1 MFFHVFSSK
10 MRYHLR
16 DLSSQEK
23 HMSASSSAPS
33 TSATVRPVPSLQGSL
48 TTRLSDFPWW
58 LLLILMAGVFLV
70 YNFATNATYKD
81 IITYLSAGIRL
92 TITITL
98 IAFGFSLILGL
109 ITAFGQ
115 MSQNILIKNL
125 AMLYVQIIRG
135 VPALV
140 LIFYTALVIIP
151 LSVNLLSDFGVW
163 LASRG
168 VLQEGNFLAA
178 LDTRNI
184 SFLVRGI
191 IALAINYGAFSSEIF
206 RAGIQSIEKGQIE
219 AAHALGFNWF
229 KTMRLII
236 LPQAIRRI
244 LPPLGND
251 FIAMLKESS
260 LVSVLGVGEITQLGK
275 KYSSASFLY
284 PETYNTVAFLYLS
297 MTLML
302 SMGVKF
308 MEERLKTSNGR

>member
-1 MFFHVFSSK
+1 
-10 MRYHLR
+10 
-16 DLSSQEK
+16 
-23 HMSASSSAPS
+23 MSASSTAPS
-33 TSATVRPVPSLQGSL
+33 TTAVKPVPSLQGNLS
-48 TTRLSDFPWW
+48 TRLSDFPWW
-58 LLLILMAGVFLV
+58 LLFILMAGVFLV

-81 IITYLSAGIRL
+81 IITYLSVGIRL
-92 TITITL
+92 TIFTTL
-98 IAFGFSLILGL
+98 VAFTFSILLGL

-115 MSQNILIKNL
+115 MSKNILIKNL
-125 AMLYVQIIRG
+125 AMLYVQVVRG

-140 LIFYTALVIIP
+140 LIFYTALVIVP
-151 LSVNLLSDFGVW
+151 LSVELLQDFGVW
-163 LASRG
+163 LASVG
-168 VLQEGNFLAA
+168 VLPGSNFLNE
-178 LDTRNI
+178 LNIRNI
-184 SFLVRGI
+184 SFLTRGI

-219 AAHALGFNWF
+219 ASHALGLNWF
-229 KTMRLII
+229 RTMRLII

-275 KYSSASFLY
+275 KYSAASFLY

-297 MTLML
+297 MTLLL

-308 MEERLKTSNGR
+308 MEARLGKSDER

>member
-1 MFFHVFSSK
+1 
-10 MRYHLR
+10 
-16 DLSSQEK
+16 
-23 HMSASSSAPS
+23 MSASSSVPS
-33 TSATVRPVPSLQGSL
+33 TPVAVKQVPRLQGNL
-48 TTRLSDFPWW
+48 TTRISDFPWW
-58 LLLILMAGVFLV
+58 LLIILMAGVFLV

-81 IITYLSAGIRL
+81 IIGYLSVGIRL
-92 TITITL
+92 TITVTL
-98 IAFGFSLILGL
+98 IAFAFSIFLGL

-115 MSQNILIKNL
+115 MSKNVL
-125 AMLYVQIIRG
+125 VRNTAMLYVQVIRG

-151 LSVNLLSDFGVW
+151 VSVELLQDLGAWFTSVGVLPESNFLSD
-163 LASRG
+163 L
-168 VLQEGNFLAA
+168 NI
-178 LDTRNI
+178 RNV
-184 SFLVRGI
+184 SFLTRGI

-219 AAHALGFNWF
+219 ASHALGFNWF
-229 KTMRLII
+229 RTMRLII

-275 KYSSASFLY
+275 KYSAASFLY

-297 MTLML
+297 MTLLL

-308 MEERLKTSNGR
+308 MEARLKTSDER